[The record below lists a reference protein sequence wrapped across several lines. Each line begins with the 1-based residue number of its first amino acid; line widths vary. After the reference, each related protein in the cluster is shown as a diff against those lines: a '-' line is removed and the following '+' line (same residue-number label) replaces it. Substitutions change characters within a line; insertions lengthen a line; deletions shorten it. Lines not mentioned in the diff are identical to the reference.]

1 LAVRRPRDP
10 AADAGRQPVQR
21 GRPRSD
27 EKTRRILRTTADLLR
42 SRRFSELTV
51 DLIAAEAAVSKAT
64 IYRWWPNK
72 SALAIDA
79 FLIDHAPGVP
89 FPDTG
94 STREDVRQGVHAL
107 IVLWTHTPTG
117 PIIASLMAEAQNDA
131 ALEEAIRNRFLV
143 PRRAVGKAIL
153 QRGIDRGELRADL
166 DLEVTLDAIY
176 GPIYH
181 RLLSRHAPLDTAF
194 ANRLIDLLFDGCM
207 NPLAEP
213 VPAVEAV

>member
-1 LAVRRPRDP
+1 MAVRRPPDP
-10 AADAGRQPVQR
+10 AVDAGRQPAQR

-42 SRRFSELTV
+42 SRRFTDLTI

-117 PIIASLMAEAQNDA
+117 PIIASLMAEAQSDA

-153 QRGIDRGELRADL
+153 QRGVDRGELRADL
-166 DLEVTLDAIY
+166 DLDVTLDAIY

-194 ANRLIDLLFDGCM
+194 ANELIDLLFDGCT
-207 NPLAEP
+207 NPLAES
-213 VPAVEAV
+213 VPAAEAV